1 MRVLLIVNTSA
12 SFVTARARVVIH
24 KALSADHEVI
34 LKETNRRGHAT
45 RLAQGAAADGL
56 DVAVVLGGDGTL
68 NEAANG
74 LAGSPT
80 ALAVLPG
87 GSTNVFARTLGMA
100 NDPIEATS
108 QLLSAL
114 AAGSVQRVGLGELNG
129 RYFLFHAG
137 MGFDAAV
144 VRRVEEMAGLK
155 RYFGPA
161 LFIVA
166 TLLTWA
172 KGYERHR
179 PAFSLRAGATLVDDA
194 YFSIC
199 LNTDPYTFLGSR
211 PLHIAPETSFAT
223 PLSMVTFESLSLAT
237 MMPMLVTALGEG
249 TGTARRRHVSLMTG
263 LEGATI
269 KGYGPVPYQLDGDYV
284 GEADHIELRWA
295 AEALSIVVPTAAGA
309 TIAQKQAGSAVRP
322 VAEAAG
328 TGGTRGTRGTGGV
341 GPPGA
346 AEGTGEPGAAKAFS
360 SDEAP
365 KLGAPNQKPK

>member
-1 MRVLLIVNTSA
+1 MRLLLIVNTSA

-24 KALSADHEVI
+24 KALSADHEVT

-87 GSTNVFARTLGMA
+87 GSTNVFARTIGMA

-114 AAGSVQRVGLGELNG
+114 AAGSGAVRRVGLGELNG

-137 MGFDAAV
+137 VGFDAAV
-144 VRRVEEMAGLK
+144 VHRVEEMASLK

-161 LFIVA
+161 LFILA

-172 KGYERHR
+172 KGYERHQ
-179 PAFSLRAGATLVDDA
+179 PAFSVRAGETLVDDA
-194 YFSIC
+194 YFSVC

-211 PLHIAPETSFAT
+211 PLHLAPATSLAT
-223 PLSMVTFESLSLAT
+223 PLSLVTFQSLSLAT
-237 MMPMLVTALGEG
+237 MIPMLVTALGQG
-249 TGTARRRHVSLMTG
+249 AGTARRRKVSLVTG
-263 LEGATI
+263 LDGATI
-269 KGYGPVPYQLDGDYV
+269 KGYGPVQYQLDGDYV
-284 GEADHIELRWA
+284 GESEQIELRWA
-295 AEALSIVVPTAAGA
+295 AEALSVVVPVTA
-309 TIAQKQAGSAVRP
+309 S
-322 VAEAAG
+322 
-328 TGGTRGTRGTGGV
+328 GGH
-341 GPPGA
+341 
-346 AEGTGEPGAAKAFS
+346 
-360 SDEAP
+360 
-365 KLGAPNQKPK
+365 

>member
-1 MRVLLIVNTSA
+1 MRILLIVNTSA

-114 AAGSVQRVGLGELNG
+114 AARSVHRVGLGELNG

-137 MGFDAAV
+137 IGFDAAV

-172 KGYERHR
+172 RGYERHR
-179 PAFSLRAGATLVDDA
+179 PAFSVRAGDALVDDA
-194 YFSIC
+194 YFSVC

-211 PLHIAPETSFAT
+211 PLHLAPETSLAT
-223 PLSMVTFESLSLAT
+223 PLSLVTFRSLSLTT
-237 MMPMLVTALGEG
+237 MMPMLVTALGDG
-249 TGTARRRHVSLMTG
+249 TSTARRKRVSLVTG

-269 KGYGPVPYQLDGDYV
+269 KGYGPVPYQLDGDFV
-284 GEADHIELRWA
+284 GEVDQLELRWA

-309 TIAQKQAGSAVRP
+309 ATAPKRP
-322 VAEAAG
+322 GADLW
-328 TGGTRGTRGTGGV
+328 
-341 GPPGA
+341 PGA
-346 AEGTGEPGAAKAFS
+346 AAPGAGGAGAPESAGAPEGAEAKRPPGDDTALS

-365 KLGAPNQKPK
+365 KLGAPGQKSK

>member
-1 MRVLLIVNTSA
+1 MRLLLIVNTSA

-114 AAGSVQRVGLGELNG
+114 AAGAGAVRRVGLGELNG

-137 MGFDAAV
+137 VGFDAAV
-144 VRRVEEMAGLK
+144 VRRVEEMASLK

-161 LFIVA
+161 LFILA

-172 KGYERHR
+172 KGYERHQ
-179 PAFSLRAGATLVDDA
+179 PAFSVRAARPWSTTPTSACASTLTLIRSSGADL
-194 YFSIC
+194 
-199 LNTDPYTFLGSR
+199 YTS
-211 PLHIAPETSFAT
+211 
-223 PLSMVTFESLSLAT
+223 
-237 MMPMLVTALGEG
+237 
-249 TGTARRRHVSLMTG
+249 RRRPHWRL
-263 LEGATI
+263 
-269 KGYGPVPYQLDGDYV
+269 P
-284 GEADHIELRWA
+284 
-295 AEALSIVVPTAAGA
+295 
-309 TIAQKQAGSAVRP
+309 SAWSRSR
-322 VAEAAG
+322 AC
-328 TGGTRGTRGTGGV
+328 R
-341 GPPGA
+341 
-346 AEGTGEPGAAKAFS
+346 
-360 SDEAP
+360 
-365 KLGAPNQKPK
+365 